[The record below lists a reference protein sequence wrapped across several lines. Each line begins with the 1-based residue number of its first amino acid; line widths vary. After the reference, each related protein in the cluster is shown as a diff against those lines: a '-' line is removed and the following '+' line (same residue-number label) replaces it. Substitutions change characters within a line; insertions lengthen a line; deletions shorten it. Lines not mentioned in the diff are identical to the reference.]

1 MYRERRSRLS
11 GKPFGLQFLCGGTGG
26 TSYENSFPSHSG
38 LYGSDDRHGHLPAGS
53 DPGVGSCGQASEIFL
68 SPDTILV
75 GDELRIR
82 ITGLPKHTHITL
94 HAQRFSS
101 LDPHGSVW
109 HYSYTCFD
117 TQERDSIDLAQ
128 DAPGEGTY
136 QGVDVRGILWS
147 MQPMLDDSVAATLMK
162 HHSTLT
168 PKSSL
173 TADAVMLDLEVG
185 EKIVDSRSLYL
196 TTSVKGLL
204 IEDVRDEG
212 LRGVWIHPSTTEQLP
227 GIMILSGSA
236 GWIWGVEKYAE
247 LVASKGYSVL
257 ALAYFRSEGLPDTLA
272 EIPGVVLSA
281 GS

>member
-1 MYRERRSRLS
+1 
-11 GKPFGLQFLCGGTGG
+11 
-26 TSYENSFPSHSG
+26 
-38 LYGSDDRHGHLPAGS
+38 
-53 DPGVGSCGQASEIFL
+53 
-68 SPDTILV
+68 
-75 GDELRIR
+75 
-82 ITGLPKHTHITL
+82 
-94 HAQRFSS
+94 
-101 LDPHGSVW
+101 
-109 HYSYTCFD
+109 
-117 TQERDSIDLAQ
+117 
-128 DAPGEGTY
+128 
-136 QGVDVRGILWS
+136 
-147 MQPMLDDSVAATLMK
+147 MK